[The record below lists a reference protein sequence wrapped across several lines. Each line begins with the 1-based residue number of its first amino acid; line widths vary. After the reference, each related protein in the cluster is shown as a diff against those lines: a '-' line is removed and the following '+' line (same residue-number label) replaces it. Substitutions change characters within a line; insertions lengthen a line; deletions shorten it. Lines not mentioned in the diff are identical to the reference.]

1 MKRNLRLLAWYLVG
15 VLLLSSVDIT
25 YEWFSPLTLDDGTT
39 VKWYG
44 FVGLR
49 GGAVG
54 TGNNETGPATAL
66 SLSLHAPKLIPL
78 PFYAGGGPEGGG
90 IFVSI
95 WFLGLVVWSAH
106 ALFRTRSGRS
116 VRRGGGGA

>member
-39 VKWYG
+39 VDWYG

-66 SLSLHAPKLIPL
+66 SLGLHAPQFVPL
-78 PFYAGGGPEGGG
+78 PFYVGGGPEGGG
-90 IFVSI
+90 MFVSI

-106 ALFRTRSGRS
+106 ALFRMRAGRS
-116 VRRGGGGA
+116 VRRGGGCA

>member
-15 VLLLSSVDIT
+15 VLLGSSADIT
-25 YEWFSPLTLDDGTT
+25 YEWFSPFTLGRRTN

-66 SLSLHAPKLIPL
+66 SLSLHAPQFVPL
-78 PFYAGGGPEGGG
+78 PFYVGGGPEGGG
-90 IFVSI
+90 MFVSI

-106 ALFRTRSGRS
+106 ALFRMRSGHS
-116 VRRGGGGA
+116 VRR